1 MQDWTR
7 TIQGKN
13 RGIAAFVRRKI
24 AEKNTKTRKK
34 HTDFKDITVQ
44 MGTVPLAEITII
56 ITKVISRRI
65 NSTLK
70 AMDMEKIKPGQT
82 ET

>member
-1 MQDWTR
+1 
-7 TIQGKN
+7 
-13 RGIAAFVRRKI
+13 
-24 AEKNTKTRKK
+24 
-34 HTDFKDITVQ
+34 